1 MHLHGYA
8 FVTSRVLDRSVST
21 ARENWFWPTFRDGTG
36 PGSMLEAV
44 IIAGHVNTRIS
55 MISYRTWQA

>member
-1 MHLHGYA
+1 MQLLPAHWLGE
-8 FVTSRVLDRSVST
+8 TLST
-21 ARENWFWPTFRDGTG
+21 TAENWFWPTFRDRTG
-36 PGSMLEAV
+36 PRSMLEAV